1 MDLKARVQG
10 ILLRP
15 KEEWLQIKEETLPLS
30 EFFTSYV
37 LILAAIPAAA
47 QFIGYGIIGYT
58 KVYEGWIRLGIG
70 NALFRAVLAY
80 VFSIVAVL
88 VFGMIINALA
98 SSFSSTPNLDNAMKL
113 AVYSMTPAWVAGA
126 LHVFRFLSPLV
137 ILASLYGIYI
147 LYLGFVTP
155 LMNTPKD
162 KVVSYLIV
170 SFVIAVV
177 LLAVFGFI
185 LNTIFAVGSLI
196 RAF

>member
-47 QFIGYGIIGYT
+47 QFIGYGIIGF
-58 KVYEGWIRLGIG
+58 KVPFLGLHRLGIG
-70 NALFRAVLAY
+70 TALFRAVLAY
-80 VFSIVAVL
+80 VFSVVAVFI
-88 VFGMIINALA
+88 FGMVINALA
-98 SSFSSTPNLDNAMKL
+98 SSFSSTPDLDNAMKL
-113 AVYSMTPAWVAGA
+113 AVYTMTPAWVAGA
-126 LHVFRFLSPLV
+126 LHVFYFLSPLV

-170 SFVIAVV
+170 SFIIAVV
-177 LLAVFGFI
+177 LMGVLGVI
-185 LNTIFAVGSLI
+185 LNTIFTVGNI
-196 RAF
+196 YRAI